1 MAERDDLK
9 VWVVEALRQL
19 GGAGSIVH
27 VCQRVWQMHKLELRA
42 SGDLF
47 FTWQY
52 DIRWAAQYLRNV
64 GVLVAVD
71 NSRTKEWT
79 LSSIGRVIQ
88 LHEVLATSSRAEVK
102 QRRIS

>member
-1 MAERDDLK
+1 MAERNDLK
-9 VWVVEALRQL
+9 VWVVETLRQL
-19 GGAGSIVH
+19 GGAGTIVQ
-27 VCQRVWQMHKLELRA
+27 VCQRVWQMHESELRA

-71 NSRTKEWT
+71 NSRTKDWT
-79 LSSIGRVIQ
+79 LSPSGRVIE
-88 LHEVLATSSRAEVK
+88 LHEIVASPRSG
-102 QRRIS
+102 

>member
-1 MAERDDLK
+1 MAERNDLK

-19 GGAGSIVH
+19 GGAGSIIH
-27 VCQRVWQMHKLELRA
+27 VCQRVWRMHESELRA

-64 GVLVAVD
+64 GLLVAVD
-71 NSRTKEWT
+71 NSRTKDWT
-79 LSSIGRVIQ
+79 LSRTGRTIE
-88 LHEVLATSSRAEVK
+88 LDEVLSSCRD
-102 QRRIS
+102 RRSAG